1 MRKLARD
8 CEARKKEGKVLC
20 LPALE
25 LNCTKV
31 CLFPRLYLPY
41 RAMFV
46 LQTAELCGGDH
57 MLLLISIQ
65 VVTLGLAVQF
75 PELFNLSPYKKGHE

>member
-1 MRKLARD
+1 
-8 CEARKKEGKVLC
+8 
-20 LPALE
+20 
-25 LNCTKV
+25 
-31 CLFPRLYLPY
+31 
-41 RAMFV
+41 MFV
-46 LQTAELCGGDH
+46 LHNQLQTAELRGGDH